1 MNEFIVYYHH
11 DGTIESVGAQSLV
24 EYDERKDLI
33 KELIKYDDDI
43 QEIIDGKMNLT
54 NFLVENI
61 NANTIELKR
70 RVRSNLRK
78 ADSINDYRVDFNK
91 QDYDILIQYN
101 RDKNI
106 LKIKNIQN
114 IITRLYLWFTIKN
127 DPTILI
133 LSDEFKMTA
142 DNPEFVLTEI
152 ILPPKF
158 DLYCNM
164 NRNFNF
170 GYKEK

>member
-11 DGTIESVGAQSLV
+11 DGAIECISPRSLD

-33 KELIKYDDDI
+33 KELIKYNDYI
-43 QEIIDGKMNLT
+43 QEVIEGKISLHNLI
-54 NFLVENI
+54 VENI
-61 NANTIELKR
+61 DSNTIELKKR
-70 RVRSNLRK
+70 IQNNLQK
-78 ADSINDYRVDFNK
+78 ADSINDYKVNFNK
-91 QDYDILIQYN
+91 QYDVLIEYD

-106 LKIKNIQN
+106 LKIKNIEN
-114 IITRLYLWFTIKN
+114 IITRLYLWFTVRN

-133 LSDEFKMTA
+133 LSDEFKLVA
-142 DNPEFVLTEI
+142 DNLEIVLTKVS
-152 ILPPKF
+152 LPSKF

>member
-11 DGTIESVGAQSLV
+11 DGTIVCISPRSLD
-24 EYDERKDLI
+24 EYDEQKNLI
-33 KELIKYDDDI
+33 KELIKYNDDI
-43 QEIIDGKMNLT
+43 QEIIDGTASLS
-54 NFLVENI
+54 NFVVENI

-70 RVRSNLRK
+70 KVHGNLQK
-78 ADSINDYRVDFNK
+78 ADSINDYKVNFGK
-91 QDYDILIQYN
+91 QYDILIEYN

-106 LKIKNIQN
+106 LKIKNLQN
-114 IITRLYLWFTIKN
+114 IITRLYLWFTVKN

-133 LSDEFKMTA
+133 LSDELKLVS
-142 DNPEFVLTEI
+142 DNPESIWTEI
-152 ILPPKF
+152 NLPPKF

-170 GYKEK
+170 GYREK